1 MKTQPSRREFM
12 QSAAAVAA
20 MFAVTPTKFA
30 SASTKRASNK
40 SKSANDRLNV
50 GIIGFGVRGREL
62 HGGFLDDPT
71 VEIVSVADVCSAR
84 ADEGVRMVN
93 DRRKATVCRRAEN
106 WRAMIADPSIDAV
119 LIATPDHW
127 HAEPAIAACLAG
139 RHVYCEK
146 PMSLTIAE
154 GRTMA
159 DAARTAGIR
168 FQTGSQQRSEF
179 SHYFVSAAE
188 AVRNGRIG
196 TLKRITIG
204 IGAPPINCDL
214 PEETLPEGINWE
226 SWLGQAPLRGFN
238 AALCPIGMHNHYPNW
253 RAYREYGNGYLAD
266 MGAHHFDIAQWAMRM
281 DRSGPRELIPPSD
294 GAKTG
299 LRFLYENGVELVHG
313 GPTDCTF
320 EGSEGIIECSRGHIK
335 ALKNGVEAPQLLD
348 APTGNEER
356 LPRNTS
362 HIANFIAAIR
372 GGFDPICTAET
383 GHRTASI
390 CQLAVIGYAVGKPL
404 SWNPVTERFGGE
416 HAAEGD
422 ALLSRPIRKHA

>member
-1 MKTQPSRREFM
+1 M

-30 SASTKRASNK
+30 SASTKRASTK
-40 SKSANDRLNV
+40 SESANDRLNV

-204 IGAPPINCDL
+204 VGVDRHLCADSMRLFVLSACIITIQIGGRIASTEMDISL
-214 PEETLPEGINWE
+214 IWE
-226 SWLGQAPLRGFN
+226 R
-238 AALCPIGMHNHYPNW
+238 
-253 RAYREYGNGYLAD
+253 
-266 MGAHHFDIAQWAMRM
+266 
-281 DRSGPRELIPPSD
+281 
-294 GAKTG
+294 
-299 LRFLYENGVELVHG
+299 
-313 GPTDCTF
+313 
-320 EGSEGIIECSRGHIK
+320 IIS
-335 ALKNGVEAPQLLD
+335 
-348 APTGNEER
+348 
-356 LPRNTS
+356 TS
-362 HIANFIAAIR
+362 HSGR
-372 GGFDPICTAET
+372 
-383 GHRTASI
+383 
-390 CQLAVIGYAVGKPL
+390 
-404 SWNPVTERFGGE
+404 
-416 HAAEGD
+416 
-422 ALLSRPIRKHA
+422 